1 MATVVRVH
9 LSEVVGKGYAAFYR
23 SKKRYRVVKG
33 SRASKKSTTAAISMI
48 DNIMRY
54 PLSNGICVRK
64 VYRTLKDSCF
74 AQLKWAIRRLK
85 VEHLWQ
91 AKESPL
97 ELTYRP
103 TGQKILFRGMDDPLK
118 ITSIT
123 VDIGYLTFCWIE
135 EAYEIMNESHF
146 NMLNES
152 LRGLLPENLFI
163 QFTITFNPW
172 SDRHWL
178 KARFF
183 DRQDEDTFVITT
195 NYLCNEFLS
204 EADHKVFDEMQRH
217 NPRRYLVAGLGNWGV
232 VENLVYE
239 NWREELFDIQSPE
252 FIQSHP
258 NLKGACGLDFGYT
271 NDPTAACIAFFDTD
285 SKQIF
290 IYDELY
296 QKGLSNKRIFEELQ
310 KMGYG
315 KEMFRADSAEPKSID
330 ELKGLGMRV
339 EAADKGAIMHGVQWI
354 QDHEIIVHPRCVNF
368 ITEISQY
375 TWAKDKFGAT
385 INKPVDSDNHLM
397 DAMRYGLERNM
408 KKNRWIY

>member
-1 MATVVRVH
+1 MATVVRVR

-135 EAYEIMNESHF
+135 EAYEILDESHF

-178 KARFF
+178 KAKFF
-183 DRQDEDTFVITT
+183 DRQDDDTFAITT

-204 EADHKVFDEMQRH
+204 EADHKVFDEMQQH

-239 NWREELFDIQSPE
+239 NWQDELFDMQLLVIRQ
-252 FIQSHP
+252 
-258 NLKGACGLDFGYT
+258 C
-271 NDPTAACIAFFDTD
+271 C
-285 SKQIF
+285 
-290 IYDELY
+290 
-296 QKGLSNKRIFEELQ
+296 KR
-310 KMGYG
+310 
-315 KEMFRADSAEPKSID
+315 
-330 ELKGLGMRV
+330 
-339 EAADKGAIMHGVQWI
+339 
-354 QDHEIIVHPRCVNF
+354 
-368 ITEISQY
+368 T
-375 TWAKDKFGAT
+375 
-385 INKPVDSDNHLM
+385 
-397 DAMRYGLERNM
+397 
-408 KKNRWIY
+408 